1 MVFHKLKFSKICTC
15 TLLVLTCLLMA
26 GCLHAEAHRQFPSE
40 SEQTTE
46 PPAPIVDTRPRV
58 ALTYDDGPHEKYLDT
73 PSRTKLIV
81 DELDKYGYHATFFV
95 VGNRVD
101 GTEYNGGDAM
111 VYAANHG
118 NEIGI
123 HGYTHNANYAECSDE
138 IFEYEMNETL
148 KAIQSKLPGY
158 EVRVMRPIGGEISH
172 ERVPTT
178 PFAVVNWSVDTL
190 DWKLNRPIG
199 DTATIEEIVNNAL
212 ENIKDG
218 DIVLM
223 HDIHGNTYEATV
235 IILQR
240 LNEMG
245 FNVVTVSELLGD
257 DLEAGRLYT
266 QGSKIAQ

>member
-1 MVFHKLKFSKICTC
+1 MFFTKWKLTKACTC
-15 TLLVLTCLLMA
+15 VLLLLTCLLMA
-26 GCLHAEAHRQFPSE
+26 GCLRAEAHRDFPSE
-40 SEQTTE
+40 TQQTTPNSSTPTT
-46 PPAPIVDTRPRV
+46 PPIDNRPRV
-58 ALTYDDGPHEKYLDT
+58 ALTYDDGPHEKYQDT
-73 PSRTKLIV
+73 LSRTRLIV

-123 HGYTHNANYAECSDE
+123 HGYTHSPNYATCSDE

-158 EVRVMRPIGGEISH
+158 EVRVMRPVGGAISSA
-172 ERVPTT
+172 RVTTT
-178 PFAVVNWSVDTL
+178 PYAVVNWSVDTL
-190 DWKLNRPIG
+190 DWKLTRPIG
-199 DTATIEEIVNNAL
+199 DAESIEEIVNNAL
-212 ENIKDG
+212 KNIKDG

-223 HDIHGNTYEATV
+223 HDIHYNTYEATV

-257 DLEAGRLYT
+257 DLEPGRLYT
-266 QGSKIAQ
+266 QK

>member
-1 MVFHKLKFSKICTC
+1 MFFTKWKLTKACTC
-15 TLLVLTCLLMA
+15 VLLLLTCLLMA
-26 GCLHAEAHRQFPSE
+26 GCLRAEAHRDFPSE
-40 SEQTTE
+40 TQQTTPNSSTSTM
-46 PPAPIVDTRPRV
+46 PPIDNRPRV
-58 ALTYDDGPHEKYLDT
+58 ALTYDDGPHEKYQDT
-73 PSRTKLIV
+73 LSRTRLIV

-123 HGYTHNANYAECSDE
+123 HGYTHNANYADCSDE

-148 KAIQSKLPGY
+148 KAIQDKLPGY
-158 EVRVMRPIGGEISH
+158 EVRVMRPVGGEISSA
-172 ERVPTT
+172 RVVTT
-178 PFAVVNWSVDTL
+178 PYAVVNWSVDTL
-190 DWKLNRPIG
+190 DWKLTRPIG
-199 DTATIEEIVNNAL
+199 DEESIEEIVNNAL
-212 ENIKDG
+212 KNIKDG

-223 HDIHGNTYEATV
+223 HDIHYNTYEATV

-257 DLEAGRLYT
+257 KLEPGKLYT
-266 QGSKIAQ
+266 QG